1 MAQNN
6 DMEGQMKLGV
16 PREIIPGETRVALIP
31 DSVVQLTKKGVEV
44 LVESGAGAAASF
56 LDEAYEKA
64 GATIVPDPA
73 SVFGQSD
80 VICKVQ
86 RPVLNEQVGKHEI
99 AMMRPGT
106 VLLTFFQPLV
116 NHDLVQ
122 MLAEGR
128 ITSFSMDAIPRTT
141 RAQNMD
147 ALSSMSTVA
156 GYKAVLIAADSMG
169 KFFPL
174 LMTAAGTVPPT
185 RVFVLGAGVAGLM
198 AIATARRL
206 GAVVEAFDVRP
217 VVKEQVE
224 SLGAKFVE
232 MPIAEKTETAGGY
245 ATQLSE
251 EAHRREVELLH
262 KHVKDSDVVITT
274 ALIPGKPAPELV
286 TEEMVQD
293 MKPGSVIVDL
303 AAENGGNCAL
313 TEPGCDFIRYNVRII
328 GPLNVPSS
336 MPIHA
341 SQLYSKNMTNL
352 LALMMDKD
360 GQYVLNMED
369 DIVAGTLI
377 THDGEIVHNATKAA
391 VGTTL
396 ERSPA

>member
-1 MAQNN
+1 
-6 DMEGQMKLGV
+6 MKLGV
-16 PREIIPGETRVALIP
+16 PKEIIPGERRVALVP
-31 DSVVQLTKKGVEV
+31 ESVQQLVKKGVQV
-44 LVESGAGAAASF
+44 LIESGAGTEASF
-56 LDEAYEKA
+56 LDSAYEAA
-64 GATIVPDPA
+64 GATIVPSAADIYSQA
-73 SVFGQSD
+73 D
-80 VICKVQ
+80 LICKVGK
-86 RPVLNEQVGKHEI
+86 PDPKEVDIMKPGSVLI
-99 AMMRPGT
+99 
-106 VLLTFFQPLV
+106 TFFSPLV
-116 NHDLVQ
+116 NHDLVK
-122 MLAEGR
+122 MLAEHK

-141 RAQNMD
+141 RAQSMD

-156 GYKAVLIAADSMG
+156 GYKSVLMASDSIG

-174 LMTAAGTVPPT
+174 LMTAAGTVPPA

-232 MPIAEKTETAGGY
+232 MPIEEQTQTAGGY

-251 EAHRREVELLH
+251 EAHKREVELLH

-274 ALIPGKPAPELV
+274 ALIPGRPAPELV
-286 TEEMVQD
+286 NEAMVRD

-313 TEPGCDFIRYNVRII
+313 TEPGCDFIKHNVRIL
-328 GPLNVPSS
+328 GPLNVPSM
-336 MPIHA
+336 MPIHS
-341 SQLYSKNMTNL
+341 SQLYSKNMLNL
-352 LALMMDKD
+352 LALMVTKD
-360 GQYVLNMED
+360 GQFTLNMED

-377 THDGEIVHNATKAA
+377 THDGQIKSAGVLKAMGVEAPVGGNA
-391 VGTTL
+391 
-396 ERSPA
+396 

>member
-1 MAQNN
+1 
-6 DMEGQMKLGV
+6 MKLGV
-16 PREIIPGETRVALIP
+16 PKEIIPGERRVALIP
-31 DSVVQLTKKGVEV
+31 ESVQQLTKKGVEV
-44 LVESGAGAAASF
+44 AVERGAGDESSY

-64 GATIVPDPA
+64 GATIVPNAADLYA
-73 SVFGQSD
+73 ESD
-80 VICKVQ
+80 VICKVA
-86 RPVLNEQVGKHEI
+86 RPVLNDVTGKHEI
-99 AMMRPGT
+99 DMMKPGS
-106 VLLTFFQPLV
+106 VLITFFSPLV
-116 NHDLVQ
+116 NHDIVRK
-122 MLAEGR
+122 LAEGR

-141 RAQNMD
+141 RAQSMD

-156 GYKAVLIAADSMG
+156 GYKSVLIAADAMG

-232 MPIAEKTETAGGY
+232 MPIAEQTQTAGGY

-251 EAHRREVELLH
+251 EAHKREVELLH

-274 ALIPGKPAPELV
+274 ALIPGRPAPELV
-286 TEEMVQD
+286 SEEMVRD
-293 MKPGSVIVDL
+293 MKAGSVIVDL
-303 AAENGGNCAL
+303 AAENGGNCTL
-313 TEPGCDFIRYNVRII
+313 TEPGCDFIRYNVRIL

-336 MPIHA
+336 MPIHS
-341 SQLYSKNMTNL
+341 SQLYSKNMSNL
-352 LALMMDKD
+352 LGLMLDKE
-360 GQYVLNMED
+360 GKFVLNMDD

-377 THDGEIVHNATKAA
+377 THDGAVKHEGVMKAMEAAA
-391 VGTTL
+391 VPG
-396 ERSPA
+396 RSA